1 MNPRIAT
8 LVIASVMPIAPA
20 HAGPCATE
28 VAQFRNSLPQQS
40 DGDQTAIGSAP
51 QSLAAQLSH
60 QPTPASIEQARRNA
74 QASVARTLAEAEKLD
89 AEGNQSACEDALA
102 RAKLLANP

>member
-1 MNPRIAT
+1 MNARIAAV
-8 LVIASVMPIAPA
+8 VIASALSIAPA
-20 HAGPCATE
+20 HAGPCGTE

-40 DGDQTAIGSAP
+40 DSDQTTVGSAP
-51 QSLAAQLSH
+51 QSVAAQLSH
-60 QPTPASIEQARRNA
+60 QPTPASIEQAKKNA
-74 QASVARTLAEAEKLD
+74 QASVLRTLAEAEKLD